1 MTTTIMG
8 RCERTNRLGVALATN
23 TLASGGLRFYHAKPV
38 GIVAHQAAG
47 DFDLALLGFRLLEMG
62 YASDKIIADLA
73 ASDRYPEY
81 RQVGVLERTGAG
93 AASTGSKAQ
102 PWSGHIVGEN
112 HVAMVNSA
120 SSEAVLQAMADAF
133 TRAPDEELDERLL
146 RALEAERDAGGQPQ
160 GQRSSFIVTFDREH
174 YPILDLRVDAHA
186 EPIGELRRIH
196 ALYKPYIPLYYHLR
210 PKRPDI
216 APSQVEWVSRAR
228 PPGLIAP
235 GVS

>member
-8 RCERTNRLGVALATN
+8 RCERTARLGIALATN
-23 TLASGGLRFYHAKPV
+23 TLASGGLRFYHVKPV

-120 SSEAVLQAMADAF
+120 SSEAVLQAMAVAF
-133 TRAPDEELDERLL
+133 TRAQDEELDERLL

-160 GQRSSFIVTFDREH
+160 GQRSSFIVTIDREH

-216 APSQVEWVSRAR
+216 APSQAEWVSRSR
-228 PPGLIAP
+228 PSGLIAP